1 VRDGIVAAV
10 AGLRRRKAK
19 ETDGKGTTG
28 GRRRNGGGGEGR
40 DEEKREVVAEGEER
54 GLTAERCAAAQWG
67 KLIAEI
73 WVQCKRVARLGV
85 DWGVYEKRYDSPAQ
99 P

>member
-1 VRDGIVAAV
+1 M
-10 AGLRRRKAK
+10 
-19 ETDGKGTTG
+19 G
-28 GRRRNGGGGEGR
+28 GERGGGDG
-40 DEEKREVVAEGEER
+40 EKREVVEGEER